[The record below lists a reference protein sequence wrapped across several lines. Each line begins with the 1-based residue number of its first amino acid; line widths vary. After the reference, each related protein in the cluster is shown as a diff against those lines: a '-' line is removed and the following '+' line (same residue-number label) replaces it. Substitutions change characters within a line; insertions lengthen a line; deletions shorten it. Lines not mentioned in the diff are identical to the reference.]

1 MQHHII
7 RSAKFFQSALFANFR
22 DMTSELSETLLGLS
36 TGHLFGLYNP
46 NQVADVLGVSKNRI
60 PYRDLKDMSLYQ
72 WKSLLVGVTSTIA
85 IEAIR
90 QVASKSASTQSRRC
104 ITLSVDDTNDPRYG
118 ETLSYSYNW
127 WSKQRKSAIKGR
139 NILALTLKIGDV
151 ILPLNIRIV
160 SKQGRGNTDKPT
172 CFQTMIEE
180 VLEVFDAEGID
191 IRKYPITFDSWYGSP
206 NLIET
211 LGALGFTRILIH
223 GKSNYVMEIDGETA
237 KLSAH
242 KKTVKL
248 LTDQWGCDKPVHR
261 LPAKS
266 PTFGELVLLFFSAYG
281 KTQTMMVFGKPGRAA
296 EILHIWSQ
304 HHGIEQFWRH
314 LKTDLRLSAMSL
326 HHRNGA
332 YGSLGIKVL
341 SYLMIQQ
348 VSRSARLTFHQ
359 IKLQLSGDRQML
371 SIISKHFHEPN
382 TQEHL

>member
-1 MQHHII
+1 MREHII
-7 RSAKFFQSALFANFR
+7 TSARFFQSALYANSR
-22 DMTSELSETLLGLS
+22 DMTPELAETLLLLS

-46 NQVADVLGVSKNRI
+46 NQVADAIGISKNRL
-60 PYRDLKDMSLYQ
+60 YRDLKNMSLYQ
-72 WKSLLVGVTSTIA
+72 WKSLLVGVSSMLA

-90 QVASKSASTQSRRC
+90 ETQAKSASTQSRRR
-104 ITLSVDDTNDPRYG
+104 ITISVDDTHDPRYAQR
-118 ETLSYSYNW
+118 LSYCYNW
-127 WSKQRKSAIKGR
+127 WSTQRKNAIKGR

-172 CFQTMIEE
+172 CFRAMIEE
-180 VLEVFDAEGID
+180 VLDVFDAQGVD
-191 IRKYPITFDSWYGSP
+191 LRTYPITFDSWYGSK
-206 NLIET
+206 NLIEM
-211 LGALGFTRILIH
+211 LSELGFTRILIH

-248 LTDQWGCDKPVHR
+248 LTHQWGCDKPVR
-261 LPAKS
+261 RFRAKS
-266 PTFGELVLLFFSAYG
+266 PTFGQLVLLFFSTHG
-281 KTQTMMVFGKPGRAA
+281 KTQTMMVFGRPLRSA

-332 YGSLGIKVL
+332 YGSLGIKII

-348 VSRSARLTFHQ
+348 VSRSTRLTFHQ

-371 SIISKHFHEPN
+371 SIISAHFHELN

>member
-1 MQHHII
+1 MREHII
-7 RSAKFFQSALFANFR
+7 TSAAFFQSALYANYR
-22 DMTSELSETLLGLS
+22 DMTPELAETLLLLS

-46 NQVADVLGVSKNRI
+46 NQVADALDISKNRL
-60 PYRDLKDMSLYQ
+60 YRDLKDMSLYQ
-72 WKSLLVGVTSTIA
+72 WKSLLVGITSTIA

-90 QVASKSASTQSRRC
+90 ETQSKSASTQSRRC
-104 ITLSVDDTNDPRYG
+104 ITISVDDTNDPRYAK
-118 ETLSYSYNW
+118 TLSYCYNW
-127 WSKQRKSAIKGR
+127 WSTQGKHAIKGR
-139 NILALTLKIGDV
+139 NILAITVKIGDL

-172 CFQTMIEE
+172 CFRTMIEE
-180 VLEVFDAEGID
+180 VLDVFDAQGID
-191 IRKYPITFDSWYGSP
+191 LRTYPITFDSWYGSK
-206 NLIET
+206 NLIEM
-211 LGALGFTRILIH
+211 LSELEFTRILIH

-242 KKTVKL
+242 KKTIKL
-248 LTDQWGCDKPVHR
+248 LPHQWGCDKPVR
-261 LPAKS
+261 RCRAKS
-266 PTFGELVLLFFSAYG
+266 PTFGELVLLFFSANG
-281 KTQTMMVFGKPGRAA
+281 KTQTMMVFRRPLRSA

-332 YGSLGIKVL
+332 YGTLGIKII

-348 VSRSARLTFHQ
+348 VSRSTRLTFHQ

-371 SIISKHFHEPN
+371 SIISAHFHELN
-382 TQEHL
+382 AQEHL

>member
-1 MQHHII
+1 MREHII
-7 RSAKFFQSALFANFR
+7 TSAAFFQSALYANYR
-22 DMTSELSETLLGLS
+22 DMTPELAETLLLLS

-46 NQVADVLGVSKNRI
+46 NQVADALEVSKNRF
-60 PYRDLKDMSLYQ
+60 YRDLKDMSLYQ
-72 WKSLLVGVTSTIA
+72 WKSLLVGITSTIA
-85 IEAIR
+85 IEGIR
-90 QVASKSASTQSRRC
+90 ETQSKSASTQSRRC
-104 ITLSVDDTNDPRYG
+104 ITISVDDTNDPRYAK
-118 ETLSYSYNW
+118 TLSYCYNW
-127 WSKQRKSAIKGR
+127 WSTQSKRAIKGR
-139 NILALTLKIGDV
+139 NILAITVKIGDV

-172 CFQTMIEE
+172 CFRTMIEE
-180 VLEVFDAEGID
+180 VLDVFDAQGID
-191 IRKYPITFDSWYGSP
+191 LRTYPITFDSWYGSK
-206 NLIET
+206 NLIEM
-211 LGALGFTRILIH
+211 LSELEFTHILIH

-242 KKTVKL
+242 KKTIKL
-248 LTDQWGCDKPVHR
+248 LPDQWGCDKPVR
-261 LPAKS
+261 RCRAKS
-266 PTFGELVLLFFSAYG
+266 PTFGELVLLFFSANG
-281 KTQTMMVFGKPGRAA
+281 KTQTMMVFRRPLRSA

-332 YGSLGIKVL
+332 YGALGIKII

-348 VSRSARLTFHQ
+348 VSRSTRLTFHQ

-371 SIISKHFHEPN
+371 SIISAHFHELN

>member
-1 MQHHII
+1 MREHITT
-7 RSAKFFQSALFANFR
+7 AAAFFQSALYANYR
-22 DMTSELSETLLGLS
+22 DMTPELAETLLLLS

-46 NQVADVLGVSKNRI
+46 NQVADALDVSKNRL
-60 PYRDLKDMSLYQ
+60 YRHLKDMSLYQ
-72 WKSLLVGVTSTIA
+72 WKSLLVGITSTIA

-90 QVASKSASTQSRRC
+90 ETQSKSASTQSRRC
-104 ITLSVDDTNDPRYG
+104 ITISVDDTNDARYAQ
-118 ETLSYSYNW
+118 TLSYFYKW
-127 WSKQRKSAIKGR
+127 WSKDKNAAIKCR
-139 NILALTLKIGDV
+139 NILAITLKIGDV

-172 CFQTMIEE
+172 CFRTMIEE
-180 VLEVFDAEGID
+180 VCDVFDAQGID
-191 IRKYPITFDSWYGSP
+191 LRTYPITFDSWYGSKH
-206 NLIET
+206 LITVLSE
-211 LGALGFTRILIH
+211 LGFTRILIH

-248 LTDQWGCDKPVHR
+248 LRHQWGCDKPVR
-261 LPAKS
+261 RCPAKS
-266 PTFGELVLLFFSAYG
+266 PTFGELVLLFFSTHG
-281 KTQTMMVFGKPGRAA
+281 KTQTMMVFGDPLRSA

-332 YGSLGIKVL
+332 YGTLGVKVL

-348 VSRSARLTFHQ
+348 VSQSTRLTLHQ

-371 SIISKHFHEPN
+371 STISAHFHEPN